1 MLKECICT
9 KDAPQA
15 IGPYS
20 QAIRLGDFVFISG
33 QLPVDVS
40 TGNLVEDDIKL
51 QTKQCL
57 KNIEAILNEINL
69 NLSHVLRTT
78 VYMSDL
84 NEFNE
89 MNEVYASCFEEP
101 YPSRSTVQVA
111 ALPKGAKVEIEVM
124 AIDTLALEVMCCEES
139 CSCNGKDC
147 E

>member
-9 KDAPQA
+9 KDAP
-15 IGPYS
+15 

-69 NLSHVLRTT
+69 NLSHVYL
-78 VYMSDL
+78 L
-84 NEFNE
+84 
-89 MNEVYASCFEEP
+89 
-101 YPSRSTVQVA
+101 
-111 ALPKGAKVEIEVM
+111 LPLLLLG
-124 AIDTLALEVMCCEES
+124 
-139 CSCNGKDC
+139 
-147 E
+147 